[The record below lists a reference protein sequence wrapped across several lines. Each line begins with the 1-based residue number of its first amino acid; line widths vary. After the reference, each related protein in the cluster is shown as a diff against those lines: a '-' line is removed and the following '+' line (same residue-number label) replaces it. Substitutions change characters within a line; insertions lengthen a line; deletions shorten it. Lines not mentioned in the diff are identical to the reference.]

1 MVKNDVRMVPGF
13 PHYQPHAAEVL
24 RNRKF
29 DMAFL
34 LIMQAM
40 VVVYA
45 AYAYMHNFD
54 PTLLASSCY
63 TYSNDPKLTTDPI
76 SVRQLCYKSD
86 NAETRDAFH
95 TFQCSIAHSGE
106 TWGVKVQS
114 ESVSVTEQQTSGGG
128 QSGSGGG
135 GGGNN
140 NPPPPN
146 QGGQSGGGGTNNV
159 GNCANPKRNVG
170 QPCQSPCDC
179 STNSCNVQDGKCVS
193 GNGRR
198 RRRAKE
204 EEGTYVSSIEDQNKF
219 CSVTEQVPLDTA
231 LEAFLVQSKPYPGIS
246 VNEDSLSVVGSFRAD
261 SINSENAQ
269 VYEITEREDNK
280 YTRITCCGYKF
291 KTTSEKFFAWA
302 AQVGGIAGLL
312 HGIFLGASALD
323 LGSMFGKP
331 SSEEMKSKRRANDE
345 SSPEQEV
352 ELVL

>member
-1 MVKNDVRMVPGF
+1 M
-13 PHYQPHAAEVL
+13 
-24 RNRKF
+24 
-29 DMAFL
+29 
-34 LIMQAM
+34 
-40 VVVYA
+40 
-45 AYAYMHNFD
+45 
-54 PTLLASSCY
+54 
-63 TYSNDPKLTTDPI
+63 
-76 SVRQLCYKSD
+76 
-86 NAETRDAFH
+86 
-95 TFQCSIAHSGE
+95 
-106 TWGVKVQS
+106 
-114 ESVSVTEQQTSGGG
+114 SVS
-128 QSGSGGG
+128 
-135 GGGNN
+135 
-140 NPPPPN
+140 
-146 QGGQSGGGGTNNV
+146 
-159 GNCANPKRNVG
+159 
-170 QPCQSPCDC
+170 CDC

-312 HGIFLGASALD
+312 HGVFLGASALD

-331 SSEEMKSKRRANDE
+331 SSEETKSKRSAHDK
-345 SSPEQEV
+345 SSREHGV